1 MTLPMIASRHRV
13 MVMMTTTMTTTTTTM
28 MMTTTTT
35 TMTTTTIEPDLEVE
49 ERSDLGVWKWTSVGA
64 MAGAA
69 LLVGAT
75 AGTEGCTLIERAGLF
90 VGWIGLPAV
99 ALAALGVVAIA
110 GSHRVERTVAATI
123 GGVLGVMWIYGLLW
137 SSVGVAIDGLA
148 C

>member
-1 MTLPMIASRHRV
+1 
-13 MVMMTTTMTTTTTTM
+13 MMTTTTM
-28 MMTTTTT
+28 TTT
-35 TMTTTTIEPDLEVE
+35 TMTTTTIESDPEVE
-49 ERSDLGVWKWTSVGA
+49 ERSDLEVWKWASVGA

-75 AGTEGCTLIERAGLF
+75 AGSEGCAIVERASLF

-99 ALAALGVVAIA
+99 AIAALGVVAIA
-110 GSHRVERTVAATI
+110 GSHKVERTVAATI
-123 GGVLGVMWIYGLLW
+123 GGVLGVMWVYGLLW